1 MSSPITV
8 IIADDSVD
16 LSNAVARAA
25 RFEPD
30 IRVVCCVETCTGLKA
45 LLAELKPSVLLMDL
59 TMPGD
64 DPISVIPE
72 IAELVRVVAFSGYD
86 DSDTR
91 DRVLMAGAWGFV
103 SKTQGPTDVFNAIRT
118 VAAGQMYGLV
128 PG

>member
-1 MSSPITV
+1 MSDRITV
-8 IIADDSVD
+8 ILADDSVD
-16 LSNAVARAA
+16 LCNAVARAA

-30 IRVVCCVETCTGLKA
+30 IQVVRCVDSCTGLRE
-45 LLAELKPSVLLMDL
+45 LLVELKPSVLLMDL

-64 DPISVIPE
+64 DPMGLIPS
-72 IAELVRVVAFSGYD
+72 IAEMVKVVAFSGYD

-103 SKTQGPTDVFNAIRT
+103 SKTQGPADVFAAIRT